1 MSLEKSTVINSVS
14 FEGKWKNLIVEN
26 LTTISEDGQ
35 VVNESFYR
43 ESFMI
48 DEISTLP
55 EELQPYAEG
64 VWTDELIAEHM
75 EWEQQSLQP
84 IEPVEITQAQAAAIE
99 SYIKN

>member
-35 VVNESFYR
+35 VINESFHR

-64 VWTDELIAEHM
+64 VWTDELRAEYM
-75 EWEQQSLQP
+75 EWEQQNLQP
-84 IEPVEITQAQAAAIE
+84 IDPVEITQEEAA
-99 SYIKN
+99 NLQGN